1 MVLKTFST
9 SKTPNRAVIAI
20 HGWTGDASS
29 MEPVGKAMSLKDTK
43 WILPQAPYTAGPGG
57 FSWFDGDEEMG
68 WKYQESFHILTDLIQ
83 SLNNQ
88 GFPNSDIFIISFSQG
103 ACLAMEFMIRQS
115 FSLGGIIPIA
125 GFIRYKKRVKQDAT
139 DASRNTPVLLLHGE
153 KDKIILLEQSRIS
166 LKIFKDAGYKADL
179 HIFSS
184 GHKIPLQAINSIK
197 NFISNKHF

>member
-1 MVLKTFST
+1 
-9 SKTPNRAVIAI
+9 
-20 HGWTGDASS
+20 
-29 MEPVGKAMSLKDTK
+29 MEPVGKAMSLKDTM
-43 WILPQAPYTAGPGG
+43 WILPQAPYTAGLGG
-57 FSWFDGDEEMG
+57 FSWFDRDEEMG

-184 GHKIPLQAINSIK
+184 GHKIPLQAITSIK
-197 NFISNKHF
+197 NFINNKHY